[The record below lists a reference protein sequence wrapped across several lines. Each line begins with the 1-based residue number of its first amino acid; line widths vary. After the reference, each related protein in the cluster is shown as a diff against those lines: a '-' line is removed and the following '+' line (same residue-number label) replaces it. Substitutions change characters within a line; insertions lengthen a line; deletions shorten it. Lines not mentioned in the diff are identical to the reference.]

1 MPYLLIKTN
10 QTLAS
15 DASQA
20 LLAEA
25 SREVAAILGK
35 PERYVM
41 VVLEQGCPMLFGGS
55 NAPLAY
61 LELKSIGLPVGQT
74 GELSS
79 LLTDLVSRHLC
90 VDRERVY
97 IEFSNASGPMWG
109 WNGATF

>member
-10 QTLAS
+10 QTLSAE
-15 DASQA
+15 AGQT

-25 SREVAAILGK
+25 SREVAGALGK

-41 VVLEQGCPMLFGGS
+41 VALEQGCPMLFGGS
-55 NAPLAY
+55 AAPLTY
-61 LELKSIGLPVGQT
+61 LELKSIGLPEGRT

-79 LLTDLVSRHLC
+79 LLAKLASKHLGVSQ
-90 VDRERVY
+90 ERVY